1 MIRKIIQRVNEWLE
15 DRLRSLIRPLSPD
28 ARVIVIV
35 TMLIV
40 FSGLSIYM
48 TVSSIYNLGKGKGEQ
63 MQIEQIETLKL
74 QVEQQQRDS
83 INNLNNH
90 YQYERS
96 SE

>member
-15 DRLRSLIRPLSPD
+15 DRLRSIVRPLSPD

-48 TVSSIYNLGKGKGEQ
+48 TVSSIYNFGKDKGER
-63 MQIEQIETLKL
+63 MQIEALKL
-74 QVEQQQRDS
+74 QLEQQRDS
-83 INNLNNH
+83 INQQNL
-90 YQYERS
+90 YEY
-96 SE
+96 EPTE

>member
-15 DRLRSLIRPLSPD
+15 DRLRSIVRPLSPD

-48 TVSSIYNLGKGKGEQ
+48 TVSSIYNLGKDKGRELK
-63 MQIEQIETLKL
+63 IEQIETLKL
-74 QVEQQQRDS
+74 QQQQRDS

-90 YQYERS
+90 YQYERT

>member
-15 DRLRSLIRPLSPD
+15 DILRGLLGRMTPD
-28 ARVIVIV
+28 RRMILIV

-48 TVSSIYNLGKGKGEQ
+48 TVSSIYNLGKDKGEQ
-63 MQIEQIETLKL
+63 MQIEQIESLKL
-74 QVEQQQRDS
+74 QQQQRDS
-83 INNLNNH
+83 INNLNH

>member
-15 DRLRSLIRPLSPD
+15 DRLRSIVRPLSPD

-48 TVSSIYNLGKGKGEQ
+48 TVSSIYNLGKDKGQEL
-63 MQIEQIETLKL
+63 QIEQIETLKL
-74 QVEQQQRDS
+74 QPEQLRDS
-83 INNLNNH
+83 INNQNKFYNGTG
-90 YQYERS
+90 EF
-96 SE
+96 E

>member
-1 MIRKIIQRVNEWLE
+1 MIWKIINRINEWLE
-15 DRLRSLIRPLSPD
+15 DRLRSLVRPLSPD

-48 TVSSIYNLGKGKGEQ
+48 TVSSIYNLGRGKGEQ

-74 QVEQQQRDS
+74 QLEQQQRDS

-90 YQYERS
+90 YQYERTT
-96 SE
+96 E

>member
-15 DRLRSLIRPLSPD
+15 DRLRSIVRPLSPD
-28 ARVIVIV
+28 ARVILIV

-63 MQIEQIETLKL
+63 MQIEQIESLKL
-74 QVEQQQRDS
+74 QQQQRDS